1 MNRLK
6 TIYQLEVILN
16 SSMSIFY
23 RLVKKSR
30 MNVMYLNP
38 KWSLLTLVIFI
49 FSCGNDP
56 KEAKGVEQEQN
67 PVEFLTTEIVQNPNN
82 PELYFKRAEI
92 FYENETYQDAVN
104 DLSQAVALDSN
115 KYEYYHLLADV
126 YLDGFKSFDALRVM
140 KSAADRFPENIPT
153 LLKLS
158 EFQHILK
165 QHSNCFKTID
175 QILKKDPQNAE
186 AYFMMGL
193 ALREVGE
200 TNRAINSFQ
209 SSVENDPKLIDGWI
223 VLGQMYTELGD
234 PLALKYFENAQ
245 LIEPDNMEVLHA
257 KANYLNEQK
266 DLNGA
271 LAIYNEMII
280 KDPKYKDSY
289 YNSGLIYLEMDSL
302 QKAIEKF
309 DILIEVS
316 PLSIPGYY
324 YRGLSKEL
332 AGDRDGAKKDFKQA
346 LKFSPNYLKAQEGLE
361 RVEQEL

>member
-1 MNRLK
+1 MNHLK
-6 TIYQLEVILN
+6 TIYLIAFTIL
-16 SSMSIFY
+16 
-23 RLVKKSR
+23 
-30 MNVMYLNP
+30 
-38 KWSLLTLVIFI
+38 I
-49 FSCGNDP
+49 FSC
-56 KEAKGVEQEQN
+56 KSEQN
-67 PVEFLTTEIVQNPNN
+67 ETVVANNEQSAVEILTSEIVKNPDNSS
-82 PELYFKRAEI
+82 LYFKRAEI

-104 DLSQAVALDSN
+104 DLSKAIILDST
-115 KYEYYHLLADV
+115 KFEYYHLLADV
-126 YLDGFKSFDALRVM
+126 YLDGFKSFDALRVIE
-140 KSAADRFPENIPT
+140 SAADRFPENIPT

-165 QHSNCFKTID
+165 KHSDCFKTID
-175 QILKKDPQNAE
+175 QILTKDPQNAE
-186 AYFMMGL
+186 AYFMLGL
-193 ALREVGE
+193 SLREVGQ
-200 TNRAINSFQ
+200 TTRAINSFQ
-209 SSVENDPKLIDGWI
+209 SAVENDPNLIDGWI

-257 KANYLNEQK
+257 KAHYLNEK
-266 DLNGA
+266 EDLNGA
-271 LAIYNEMII
+271 LAIYREMII

-302 QKAIEKF
+302 QKAIEQF

-332 AGDRDGAKKDFKQA
+332 TGDRAGAKIDFKQA
-346 LKFSPNYLKAQEGLE
+346 LKFSPSYLKAQEGLE